1 MATQSPQIKVVTTS
15 TDHNGKLFVQA
26 EVQSRSNPNEYH
38 ITKIKI
44 DAETKELSY
53 SYCTC
58 KGFEFRKR
66 CYHVDLLKEFVL
78 NNYKDELEKAKEEKR
93 RLAREALE
101 W

>member
-1 MATQSPQIKVVTTS
+1 MATQNPQIKVETIS
-15 TDHNGKLFVQA
+15 ADRDGKVFVQA
-26 EVQSRSNPNEYH
+26 QVQSRSSPNEYH
-38 ITKIKI
+38 ITKIEI

-58 KGFEFRKR
+58 KGFGFRKR
-66 CYHVDLLKEFVL
+66 CYHIDLLKDFVI
-78 NNYKDELEKAKEEKR
+78 NNYKDEIEKAKEEKK

>member
-1 MATQSPQIKVVTTS
+1 MVTQNPQIKVEMIS
-15 TDHNGKLFVQA
+15 TDHDGKIFVQA

-38 ITKIKI
+38 VTKVEI
-44 DAETKELSY
+44 DAETNELSY
-53 SYCTC
+53 SYCNC
-58 KGFEFRKR
+58 KGFEYRKK

-78 NNYKDELEKAKEEKR
+78 NNYKDELEKAKEEKK

>member
-1 MATQSPQIKVVTTS
+1 MIARNPQIKVETIS
-15 TDHNGKLFVQA
+15 ADHNGYVFVQA

-44 DAETKELSY
+44 DAETKGLSY
-53 SYCTC
+53 SYCNC

-66 CYHVDLLKEFVL
+66 CYHVELLKDFVL
-78 NNYKDELEKAKEEKR
+78 NNYKEELEKAKEEKK